1 MARKKFNQKA
11 DEPQVADRL
20 RAEGTWKSFSTR
32 QFLGLAKEA
41 CEKSIAGNNQPM
53 VAIIL
58 SAIAVETFLNEF
70 VELTQKEFQESER
83 EKLEALQS
91 IMSELEKQRSS
102 TPTKLQVAHFVLTG
116 KPINKGELPYQ
127 DFDLLTT
134 LRNLLVHSKVE
145 KFKVALGEE
154 KEYEP
159 HSLVKRLIDRKVI
172 EPPPKTA
179 APRWRSYVNK
189 PEVAEWAYEVAL
201 EIIRFLID
209 LFPEGHTKEEL
220 GFMSSGHPSG
230 KISEV
235 NNS

>member
-1 MARKKFNQKA
+1 VTKKNAASK
-11 DEPQVADRL
+11 EVKVQVADRL

-32 QFLGLAKEA
+32 QFVGLAKEA

-58 SAIAVETFLNEF
+58 SAIAVETFLNES
-70 VELTQKEFQESER
+70 VEMIEKKFQESER

-127 DFDLLTT
+127 DFDLLIT

-145 KFKVALGEE
+145 KFKVAFGEE

-201 EIIRFLID
+201 ETIKFLLD

-220 GFMSSGHPSG
+220 GFMFSGHPSG
-230 KISEV
+230 NISEA

>member
-1 MARKKFNQKA
+1 MTKKNATSK
-11 DEPQVADRL
+11 EVKMQVADRL

-32 QFLGLAKEA
+32 QFLGLAKEV

-58 SAIAVETFLNEF
+58 SAIAVETFLNES
-70 VELTQKEFQESER
+70 VELIQKELQESEP

-116 KPINKGELPYQ
+116 KPIKKGELPYQ

-145 KFKVALGEE
+145 KFKVTFGEE

-159 HSLVKRLIDRKVI
+159 HPLVKRLIKRKVI
-172 EPPPKTA
+172 EPPPKTV
-179 APRWRSYVNK
+179 APRWRSCVNK
-189 PEVAEWAYEVAL
+189 PEVAQWAYEVAL
-201 EIIRFLID
+201 ETINFLID
-209 LFPEGHTKEEL
+209 LFPEGHTKEQL
-220 GFMSSGHPSG
+220 GFMVSGHASG
-230 KISEV
+230 KILEANKS
-235 NNS
+235 